1 MKLYE
6 IIRKDYNMNLIEVL
20 KIYIILIPIV
30 IIIVGLLALYI
41 QNNI

>member
-1 MKLYE
+1 MKLLKGLFE
-6 IIRKDYNMNLIEVL
+6 MNLIEVL

>member
-1 MKLYE
+1 
-6 IIRKDYNMNLIEVL
+6 MNLINAL
-20 KIYIILIPIV
+20 KIYILLVPVV